1 MDFHHLKIFVTV
13 YNCKSFTK
21 ASDKLNISQPTIS
34 EHIKNLES
42 EFSCRLFDRLGRTIS
57 ATPKADILYPK
68 VMQLLD
74 SLEKLNEEFL
84 FEEGRVKG
92 ELIVGAS
99 TIPGT
104 YILPRQASQFRSQH
118 PGISFEIRINDTG
131 KVSEMVLNHDVYLGV
146 VGAKVDSSLLT
157 YLPLVED
164 ELVFVAAKASFHVQ
178 RPSQDV
184 LMEMPFIV
192 RELGSGTRDN
202 MMCLL
207 AQADIEASKLNVV
220 ATLGSSASVKEA
232 VKAGLGVSCLSRL
245 AVYEELAREELVE
258 IPLKGLKLKRNFYLI
273 YHKKR
278 TLPNHYQAFC
288 KYLAGLNQ
296 DLEATS

>member
-1 MDFHHLKIFVTV
+1 MDFHHLKIFATV

-21 ASDKLNISQPTIS
+21 ASAKLNISQPTIS
-34 EHIKNLES
+34 EHIKNLEN

-74 SLEKLNEEFL
+74 GLEKLNEEFL
-84 FEEGRVKG
+84 FEEGQVRG
-92 ELIVGAS
+92 ELIIGAS

-118 PGISFEIRINDTG
+118 PGISFEIRINDTSQ
-131 KVSEMVLNHDVYLGV
+131 VAEMVLNHDVYLGV
-146 VGAKVDSSLLT
+146 VGAKVDSSSLA
-157 YLPLVED
+157 YQSLVED
-164 ELVFVAAKASFHVQ
+164 ELVFVVAKSMVHATKSA
-178 RPSQDV
+178 RAG
-184 LMEMPFIV
+184 LLAEMPFIV
-192 RELGSGTRDN
+192 REQGSGTRDN
-202 MMCLL
+202 MMGLL
-207 AQADIEASKLNVV
+207 TQAGIGVSELNVV

-245 AVYEELAREELVE
+245 AVNEELASQKLVE
-258 IPLKGLKLKRNFYLI
+258 IPLSGLKLKRNFYLI

-278 TLPNHYQAFC
+278 TLPNHYQAFRE
-288 KYLAGLNQ
+288 YLAGLN
-296 DLEATS
+296 LG